1 MSCSELSN
9 ICQYLGTES
18 KGKRL
23 IDGQRQ
29 NHSHYSEVKTAASQ
43 IAGVSIICSTVCSG
57 ADQRKHQSL
66 ASLALV
72 RGIQRWPVD
81 SHHRGPV
88 TRKMLPF
95 DYVIV
100 YKKKSG
106 FCHGVNRLN
115 YDPDYN
121 TRSMNHW
128 IKSELVDR
136 NYGLCLVG
144 SYGASQSAN
153 CEWFSSINMVLNRGN
168 S

>member
-1 MSCSELSN
+1 MSSSELSN
-9 ICQYLGTES
+9 ICQYLVTET
-18 KGKRL
+18 KGERL

-29 NHSHYSEVKTAASQ
+29 THSHYSEVKTVASQ
-43 IAGVSIICSTVCSG
+43 IVGVSIICSTVCSG
-57 ADQRKHQSL
+57 ADQRKHQSF

-95 DYVIV
+95 DDVIV
-100 YKKKSG
+100 YKTKSG

-136 NYGLCLVG
+136 DYGLCLF
-144 SYGASQSAN
+144 SSCGASQSARF
-153 CEWFSSINMVLNRGN
+153 E
-168 S
+168 